1 MWECLLFNVQSEAI
15 WIRGLQVPLTLLPS
29 CTQWGGVFRLG
40 SRSARGSAAELGLF
54 LLPWQRRLTP
64 PSICSFGTYSCND
77 YEQSLIKLQRII
89 PRNHRVCMCVRIF
102 DWCLRVCW
110 RVVLS
115 RLFACLCA
123 DDWCISQTVSLP
135 LCMSEALAVWRR
147 FLSVT
152 PMTPNYPVTDHISV
166 LCTRRATQQR
176 MLTSGA
182 NATVPKAC
190 VTEGAI

>member
-54 LLPWQRRLTP
+54 LLPWQRRLAP

-89 PRNHRVCMCVRIF
+89 PRNHRVCMCVCEDLWLVF
-102 DWCLRVCW
+102 TCLFAC
-110 RVVLS
+110 S
-115 RLFACLCA
+115 SFSLFACLCA
-123 DDWCISQTVSLP
+123 DNWCISQTVSLP
-135 LCMSEALAVWRR
+135 LCMSEALAVWHC

-152 PMTPNYPVTDHISV
+152 PMMPNYPRDRLHQCVVHS
-166 LCTRRATQQR
+166 
-176 MLTSGA
+176 SGRTME
-182 NATVPKAC
+182 NVNFRC
-190 VTEGAI
+190 